1 MSEVTA
7 RKVADFDHCEKP
19 GDFYITE
26 PNPHEGGMRRL
37 SFLCPCG
44 CGDLCGIRIR
54 DDGQNVGGAWGW
66 NKDAGKPTTTPSIA
80 IGPNNHW
87 HGYLTDGVFKAC

>member
-1 MSEVTA
+1 MSDVSA
-7 RKVADFDHCEKP
+7 KRVADFNACVSP

-26 PNPHEGGMRRL
+26 PNPHEGNTRRL

-54 DDGQNVGGAWGW
+54 GDLKNEGGAWGW
-66 NKDAGKPTTTPSIA
+66 NGNFDKPTTTPSIA
-80 IGPNNHW
+80 VNGNHW
-87 HGYLTDGVFKAC
+87 HGFLTDGVFKSC